1 MESSNNFG
9 VEIVI
14 TPTFD
19 WLADKAA
26 ACKSRMLIGSPYVNN
41 AIVSLTNLVPSGVK
55 RTLITKT
62 NLRDFSWGSSS
73 LDSIRTLASNRVS
86 IYRLDRLHAKVYIF
100 DDDVALVTSA
110 NATFRGL
117 RGNLECGLA
126 TRDGA
131 SIEHLAKALTGGLGA
146 EHPPYQVS
154 RAELDRLRIAVSVIR
169 PPSGQPVN
177 TDVEVDDLPDEAQT
191 GFFILDEEALL
202 NGLHGWLRLTM
213 RGVLE
218 MPIDGFGQADLMEVC
233 APRAAIEYPRNRHVD
248 AKLRQQL
255 QYLRDLGLVEFMQ
268 PGRYRCTMNR
278 LSG

>member
-1 MESSNNFG
+1 MKVPNDAD
-9 VEIVI
+9 VEIVT
-14 TPTFD
+14 TPTFE

-41 AIVSLTNLVPSGVK
+41 AIVSLTNLLPSGVE

-117 RGNLECGLA
+117 RDNLECGLA
-126 TRDGA
+126 TRDSA
-131 SIEHLAKALTGGLGA
+131 LVEHLAKALSDGLGA
-146 EHPPYQVS
+146 DHPPYRVS
-154 RAELDRLRIAVSVIR
+154 RAELDRMSVAVSAIR
-169 PPSGQPVN
+169 APSRQPSD
-177 TDVEVDDLPDEAQT
+177 TEMEVDDLPDEAQSE
-191 GFFILDEEALL
+191 FSISDEEALL

-213 RGVLE
+213 RGVLV
-218 MPIDGFGQADLMEVC
+218 MPVDGFGQAALMEVC

-255 QYLRDLGLVEFMQ
+255 QYLRDLGLVEFVRPGYYRRTMSRQ
-268 PGRYRCTMNR
+268 P
-278 LSG
+278 